1 MKGTCRN
8 SLILLVGVFF
18 LFYGCCAARK
28 APVIE
33 YRDSIRVEYRDRIV
47 HDTALVE
54 IPVIKEVNV
63 TRDST
68 SHLENAYAVSDAVV
82 FNGFLSHS
90 IATKPQTIKAP
101 VTIRVTDTL
110 TVEKEVEIRGETQYV
125 EKELTKWQKFRLD
138 AFWWLFA
145 VIILAILWT
154 VRKPL
159 AKLIL
164 K

>member
-1 MKGTCRN
+1 M
-8 SLILLVGVFF
+8 
-18 LFYGCCAARK
+18 
-28 APVIE
+28 IE
-33 YRDSIRVEYRDRIV
+33 YRDSIRVEYRDRII

-90 IATKPQTIKAP
+90 LATKPQTIKAP

-110 TVEKEVEIRGETQYV
+110 KVEKEIEIRGETQYV

-145 VIILAILWT
+145 AIILAILWT